1 MIPGRFNLADYC
13 VGQAAQAVPGKAALL
28 VVDDVDRPE
37 TAERW
42 TYQALDLAV
51 RRIAGGLLAEG
62 LLPGERIL
70 LRLPNC
76 SDVALVFLGAIAA
89 GLVPVPT
96 SPQLTAADSAFLLA
110 DAAAAA
116 VVHGGGV
123 PLGQVP
129 ARCKVLGEAELAR
142 LKAAT
147 PLPSYA
153 ATMAEAPAFMIYTSG
168 TSAQPKGV
176 VHAQRTVIGRVPMQ
190 REWQGLS
197 AADVML
203 HAGAFN
209 WSFTLGVGLLDPW
222 SAGATAV
229 LYTGPKD
236 IAMWPRLIDA
246 VGATL
251 FAAVPSLYR
260 QILKYCLLEPGCLAT
275 LRHGLAAGEALA
287 PAVLEDWRRATG
299 KELYEAFGMSECSTF
314 VSNGA
319 GRPIRPGSPGKPQ
332 GGRPIAIL
340 PVDGGTTPAA
350 AGSAGLLSIG
360 RGDAGLMLGYW
371 NRPEAEEQAFR
382 GDWFVSGD
390 LAVFDDDGYLWH
402 RGRADEV
409 LNAGGYR
416 VSPRDVESALSA
428 CPGVAEVAVAE
439 YRPRPDVT
447 VLAAFVVRAEGCA
460 VTADEILAAAAE
472 RLAGYK
478 RPKQLFFVRSLP
490 RSANGKLL
498 RRALPGLAETAEATP
513 QAPMSAP
520 PS

>member
-1 MIPGRFNLADYC
+1 
-13 VGQAAQAVPGKAALL
+13 
-28 VVDDVDRPE
+28 
-37 TAERW
+37 
-42 TYQALDLAV
+42 
-51 RRIAGGLLAEG
+51 
-62 LLPGERIL
+62 
-70 LRLPNC
+70 
-76 SDVALVFLGAIAA
+76 
-89 GLVPVPT
+89 
-96 SPQLTAADSAFLLA
+96 
-110 DAAAAA
+110 
-116 VVHGGGV
+116 
-123 PLGQVP
+123 
-129 ARCKVLGEAELAR
+129 
-142 LKAAT
+142 
-147 PLPSYA
+147 
-153 ATMAEAPAFMIYTSG
+153 MAEAPAFMIYTSG
-168 TSAQPKGV
+168 TSARPKGV
-176 VHAQRTVIGRVPMQ
+176 VHAQRTVLGRVPMQ

-197 AADVML
+197 ASRRDAPRRRLQLEL
-203 HAGAFN
+203 HPGRRPARP
-209 WSFTLGVGLLDPW
+209 VGGGGDGRALH
-222 SAGATAV
+222 
-229 LYTGPKD
+229 GPKD

-287 PAVLEDWRRATG
+287 PAILEDWRRATG

-409 LNAGGYR
+409 LNAGGLPSVAAGR
-416 VSPRDVESALSA
+416 GERAFGLPGRGRGGGGGVSAAARRH
-428 CPGVAEVAVAE
+428 
-439 YRPRPDVT
+439 RPRRLRRPGRRVCRDGS
-447 VLAAFVVRAEGCA
+447 R
-460 VTADEILAAAAE
+460 DPRHAAAE

-513 QAPMSAP
+513 QAPVSAP